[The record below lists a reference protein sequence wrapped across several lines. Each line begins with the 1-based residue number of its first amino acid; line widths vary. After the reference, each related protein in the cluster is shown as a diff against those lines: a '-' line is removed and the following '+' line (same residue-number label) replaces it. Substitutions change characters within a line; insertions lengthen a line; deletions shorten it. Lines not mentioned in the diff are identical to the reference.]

1 MVSIGSLWL
10 PILVSAV
17 LVFIVSSIIHMFLP
31 YHRSDFGRVPAEDAV
46 MDALRKFDIPPGDYV
61 IPCAGSPEVMRSD
74 EFQAKAKKGPVAFA
88 TFMKPGVPA
97 MGASLV
103 QWFVYS
109 ILVGVFSAYVTGR
122 VLGPGA
128 EYMSVF
134 RFAGTTAFLCYAVA
148 LWQNSIWYKRRWSST
163 AKSTFDGL
171 VYALVTAG
179 AFGWLWPS

>member
-1 MVSIGSLWL
+1 MVSILSLWL
-10 PILVSAV
+10 PIVVSAI

-31 YHRSDFGRVPAEDAV
+31 YHRSDFAKVPSEDDV
-46 MDALRKFDIPPGDYV
+46 MDALRKFDIPLGEYV
-61 IPCAGSPEVMRSD
+61 IPCAGSPEVMRSE
-74 EFQAKAKKGPVAFA
+74 EFRAKAKKGPVAFV
-88 TFMKPGVPA
+88 TFMEPGPPA

-103 QWFVYS
+103 QWFIYS
-109 ILVGVFSAYVTGR
+109 ILVGVFSAYITGR

-134 RFAGTTAFLCYAVA
+134 RFAGTTAFLGYAVA
-148 LWQNSIWYKRRWSST
+148 LWQNSIWYKRAWSTT